1 MRKTKFQNDYYYH
14 IYNRGV
20 DKRDIFMD
28 EKDYVR
34 FLISMRE
41 FNTPKQIESLYRLN
55 QIRQQA
61 TKEDGRNKKD
71 TKCPIGHL
79 VSNVSNSVKLVDII
93 CYSLIPNH
101 YHFML
106 KQLSDHGISKFLHK
120 LEMGYAKYFNYKYK
134 RSGSLFQSTFKS
146 IPIKT
151 DSYLLKLS
159 CYINGNP
166 EIHKISKA
174 ENYKWCSYP
183 DYIGK
188 RNGTLCDKNI
198 ILKDFENIQEYK
210 NLVDI
215 IIKESQ
221 QKKSDI
227 KKYLLE

>member
-41 FNTPKQIESLYRLN
+41 FNTLRQIDSLRRVN
-55 QIRQQA
+55 QIKRESA
-61 TKEDGRNKKD
+61 PESAPRALASALGADSAS
-71 TKCPIGHL
+71 L
-79 VSNVSNSVKLVDII
+79 VEII
-93 CYSLIPNH
+93 AYSLLPNH
-101 YHFML
+101 YHLLL
-106 KQLSDHGISKFLHK
+106 KQIIEGGVSKFMQK
-120 LEMGYAKYFNYKYK
+120 LGQGYTAYFNLKNN
-134 RSGSLFQSTFKS
+134 RTGPLMSSPFKS
-146 IPIKT
+146 AAVKT
-151 DSYLLKLS
+151 DGYLWRLS

-174 ENYKWCSYP
+174 ENWVWSSYP
-183 DYIGK
+183 DYLRK
-188 RNGTLCDKNI
+188 RNGTLCDKNV

-215 IIKESQ
+215 IIKESRQ
-221 QKKSDI
+221 RKDDI